1 MAAPGPDAAL
11 KAAPKNAPA
20 ILILGAASLATAQ
33 RIRQALPGARIYGL
47 SGRVVGADIAYANF
61 GDTLRELYELDTPLV
76 VLCAAGIVIRA
87 LAPLLQ
93 NKRAEPP
100 VLVVA
105 EDGSAV
111 VPLLG
116 GLRGVNVMAR
126 QIAAA
131 LEVAPAITTTGELRF
146 GTCLINPPTGYSLQ
160 NLADGKTFISNLL
173 AGETARLQGEA
184 PWLGEARI
192 PIDPEGR
199 LLITI
204 TERARPAGE
213 NELLFHP
220 RTIAIAISAAM
231 APTAEALIQR
241 IDAALAKHQL
251 ARASLACLLAAEA
264 EITVGALHQAAR
276 QLDLPLRFVTTA
288 TADAGALVQ
297 SAIPDAAE
305 CLVEPGLAIAIAAVP
320 IDPSS
325 IGRGRGRLA
334 VVGIGPGEIGL
345 MAPLV
350 KTELQRA
357 QDVLGYET
365 YVRMAA
371 DAIGGF
377 RPDQMLHATDN
388 REEMMRAR
396 HAFDLA
402 AQGRSVVMVS
412 SGDPGVFAMAAAVIE
427 ALHDSDN
434 ANWRGVDL
442 AILPGISAALA
453 AAARAGAPLGHD
465 FCILSLSDNLKP
477 WSIIEKRLDHAA
489 AADLA
494 MAFYNPISKA
504 RPHQLAEALA
514 IIRRHRGPETQV
526 VLGRDIGRPAE
537 RLTVVTLGALTPEM
551 VDMRTVVIIGSSLT
565 RSFAKIEG
573 GSWTYTPR
581 WYGAK
586 PDSDRQH

>member
-1 MAAPGPDAAL
+1 
-11 KAAPKNAPA
+11 
-20 ILILGAASLATAQ
+20 
-33 RIRQALPGARIYGL
+33 
-47 SGRVVGADIAYANF
+47 
-61 GDTLRELYELDTPLV
+61 
-76 VLCAAGIVIRA
+76 
-87 LAPLLQ
+87 
-93 NKRAEPP
+93 
-100 VLVVA
+100 
-105 EDGSAV
+105 V

-116 GLRGVNVMAR
+116 GLRGVNVLAR

-146 GTCLINPPTGYSLQ
+146 GTCLINPPAGYQLH
-160 NLADGKTFISNLL
+160 NLAAGKTFISNLL
-173 AGETARLQGEA
+173 AGETTRLEGDA
-184 PWLGEARI
+184 PWLVEARI
-192 PIDPEGR
+192 PIDPAGR
-199 LLITI
+199 LKIKVS
-204 TERARPAGE
+204 ARAGE
-213 NELLFHP
+213 PGEDELLFHP
-220 RTIAIAISAAM
+220 RTLAVAVTAAGV
-231 APTAEALIQR
+231 ATADALVDR
-241 IDAALAKHQL
+241 ITSALALHHL
-251 ARASLACLLAAEA
+251 APASLACLIAAES
-264 EITVGALHQAAR
+264 EIAIGHLHQAAQ
-276 QLDLPLRFVTTA
+276 QLDLPLRFV
-288 TADAGALVQ
+288 AGAALDPVDLLR
-297 SAIPDAAE
+297 SAITSPVEQFAA
-305 CLVEPGLAIAIAAVP
+305 PGIAIAIAAAP
-320 IDPSS
+320 LDPAS

-350 KTELQRA
+350 KAELQRA

-377 RPDQMLHATDN
+377 RPDQILHETDN

-434 ANWRGVDL
+434 ANWHGVDL

-453 AAARAGAPLGHD
+453 AASRAGAPLGHD

-477 WSIIEKRLDHAA
+477 WSIIEKRLDLAA

-537 RLTVVTLGALTPEM
+537 RLTAVALGELTPEM

-565 RSFAKIEG
+565 RSFARIEG

-586 PDSDRQH
+586 PESDRQH

>member
-1 MAAPGPDAAL
+1 MSAPGT
-11 KAAPKNAPA
+11 APA

-33 RIRQALPGARIYGL
+33 RIKAACPGSTIYGL
-47 SGRVVGADIAYANF
+47 QGRVSGADVAYENF
-61 GDTLRELYELDTPLV
+61 GTCLRELYELDTPLV
-76 VLCAAGIVIRA
+76 ALCAAGIIIRA

-100 VLVVA
+100 VLAVA

-116 GLRGVNVMAR
+116 GLRGVNVLAR

-146 GTCLINPPTGYSLQ
+146 GTCLINPPAGYSLH
-160 NLADGKTFISNLL
+160 NVADGKTFISNLL
-173 AGETARLQGEA
+173 AGAQAQLQGEA
-184 PWLGEARI
+184 PWLQEARI
-192 PIDPEGR
+192 PIDPAGK
-199 LLITI
+199 LKITI
-204 TERARPAGE
+204 SARDQQPGAD
-213 NELLFHP
+213 ELLFHP
-220 RTIAIAISAAM
+220 RSLAIAVTAGAA
-231 APTAEALIQR
+231 ATGEALVQR
-241 IDAALAKHQL
+241 IAALLANHHLAK
-251 ARASLACLLAAEA
+251 ASLACLIAAES
-264 EITVGALHQAAR
+264 EITAGHLHAAAVE
-276 QLDLPLRFVTTA
+276 LDLPLRFVKIAVTEA
-288 TADAGALVQ
+288 SALAQ
-297 SAIPDAAE
+297 AALPDA
-305 CLVEPGLAIAIAAVP
+305 VELFSEVGLAIAIAAMP

-325 IGRGRGRLA
+325 IGRVRGRLA

-377 RPDQMLHATDN
+377 RPDQLLHATDN

-434 ANWRGVDL
+434 PLWHGVDL

-453 AAARAGAPLGHD
+453 AASRAGAPLGHD

-477 WSIIEKRLDHAA
+477 WEIIAKRLDHAA

-504 RPHQLAEALA
+504 RPHQLGEALD
-514 IIRRHRGPETQV
+514 IIRRHRQPETQV

-537 RLTVVTLGALTPEM
+537 RLTVVTLGELTPEM

-565 RSFAKIEG
+565 RSFPKVGG

-581 WYGAK
+581 WYGTK
-586 PDSDRQH
+586 PAGESGA